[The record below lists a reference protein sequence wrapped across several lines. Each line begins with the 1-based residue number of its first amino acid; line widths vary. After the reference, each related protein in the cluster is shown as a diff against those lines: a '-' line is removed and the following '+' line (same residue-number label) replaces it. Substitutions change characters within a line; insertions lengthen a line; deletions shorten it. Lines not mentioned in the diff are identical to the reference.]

1 MNASNSNTIVKAHYH
16 PAELVKLR
24 SNDGPKKDCIGPSVI
39 REASDE
45 LPAGKP

>member
-1 MNASNSNTIVKAHYH
+1 MNASNSEAIMEAHYH

-24 SNDGPKKDCIGPSVI
+24 SNDGPKKGCIGPSVI